1 MEDYKQNFLKKL
13 TEASLDLN
21 ETEKVLATYMKENYK
36 KVSLLDLDDVSKIL
50 SIEPVHIVRYITKLG
65 FKNYE
70 DLRSTLR
77 DFAMSELSSADRFE
91 FSQISLAP
99 QINNIKNVVIHKEL
113 SNLNKLIDR
122 FDEAAFYSL
131 LEKIIVA
138 PEIIVVGTRSS
149 SILALYTDQMFNKL
163 GKRTIAITSGATTQL
178 DNLPLLHNEALVLA
192 LGFARY
198 PKETVRMVNFFKKR
212 QYAVVSITDHTASP
226 LTPFSDVTFTVPCQS
241 VSITDFYATPFS
253 VINMII
259 ILLSQIDKDRSANYL
274 NRFEDMAKDFGFY
287 F

>member
-1 MEDYKQNFLKKL
+1 MEDYKHNFLKKL
-13 TEASLDLN
+13 TEASLNLN
-21 ETEKVLATYMKENYK
+21 ETETMLATYMKDNYK

-50 SIEPVHIVRYITKLG
+50 SIEPFDIVRYLTKLG

-99 QINNIKNVVIHKEL
+99 QINNLKNVVISKEL
-113 SNLNKLIDR
+113 SNLNRLIDR

-131 LEKIIVA
+131 LEKIIIA

-149 SILALYTDQMFNKL
+149 SILALYIDKMFNRL
-163 GKRTIAITSGATTQL
+163 GKRTTSITSGSTTQL

-198 PKETVRMVNFFKKR
+198 PKETVRMVSFFKKR
-212 QYAVVSITDHTASP
+212 QYAVVSITDHATSP

-241 VSITDFYATPFS
+241 VSITDFYATPFC
-253 VINMII
+253 VINMIV
-259 ILLSQIDKDRSANYL
+259 ILLSQIDKARSASYL

>member
-13 TEASLDLN
+13 TEASLNLN
-21 ETEKVLATYMKENYK
+21 ETETVLATYMKDNYK

-50 SIEPVHIVRYITKLG
+50 SIEPVDIVRYLTKLG

-99 QINNIKNVVIHKEL
+99 KINNLKNVVISKEL
-113 SNLNKLIDR
+113 SNLNRLIDG

-131 LEKIIVA
+131 LEKIIIA

-149 SILALYTDQMFNKL
+149 SILALYIDQMFNRL
-163 GKRTIAITSGATTQL
+163 GKRTTSITSGSTTQL

-198 PKETVRMVNFFKKR
+198 PKETVRMVSFFKKR
-212 QYAVVSITDHTASP
+212 QYAVVSITDHATSP

-241 VSITDFYATPFS
+241 VSITDFYATPFC
-253 VINMII
+253 VINMIV
-259 ILLSQIDKDRSANYL
+259 ILLSQIDKTRSASYL

>member
-21 ETEKVLATYMKENYK
+21 ETETVLATYVKENYK

-99 QINNIKNVVIHKEL
+99 QISNIKNVVIHKEL

-131 LEKIIVA
+131 LERIIIA

-149 SILALYTDQMFNKL
+149 SILALYIDQMFNKL
-163 GKRTIAITSGATTQL
+163 GKHTIAITSGATTQL

-198 PKETVRMVNFFKKR
+198 PKETVRMVSFFKKR
-212 QYAVVSITDHTASP
+212 QHAVVSITDHATSP
-226 LTPFSDVTFTVPCQS
+226 LAPFSDVTFTVPCQS

-259 ILLSQIDKDRSANYL
+259 ILLSQIDKDRSASYL

>member
-1 MEDYKQNFLKKL
+1 
-13 TEASLDLN
+13 
-21 ETEKVLATYMKENYK
+21 
-36 KVSLLDLDDVSKIL
+36 
-50 SIEPVHIVRYITKLG
+50 
-65 FKNYE
+65 
-70 DLRSTLR
+70 
-77 DFAMSELSSADRFE
+77 
-91 FSQISLAP
+91 
-99 QINNIKNVVIHKEL
+99 
-113 SNLNKLIDR
+113 
-122 FDEAAFYSL
+122 
-131 LEKIIVA
+131 
-138 PEIIVVGTRSS
+138 
-149 SILALYTDQMFNKL
+149 MFNKL